1 MTDVFRDTLGRNTF
15 KRKYALNEDDTWQ
28 ELCHR
33 LVDDV
38 CGTRGGTTAPIMSRD
53 DREYLEHEVLGKMKF
68 IPGGRYLYYAGRPA
82 HFWNNC
88 FVFIGQHDTREE
100 WARICHDSMSALSC
114 GGGVGHDYSV
124 FRPAGRLLR
133 RTGGTASGPIPLCKA
148 VNEIGRQVMQGGS
161 RRSAMYGSLARE
173 HEDIWEW
180 LRVKDW
186 HNQPVAGTGLT
197 VWDLKNL
204 DFNYP
209 APLDMTNISTNYGDE
224 WLALP
229 DRDKDPVFL
238 ENVRQALRT
247 AEPGFSFNFGPQAR
261 HTGRNAPVSADTR
274 VLTPEGYVRV
284 RDTLGERITVW
295 TGYRWAE
302 TEFKRTAKNVETV
315 TVSLSNGREVTCDPG
330 HPFIVPTK
338 KGRTRIAAEYLEPGT
353 PICGELP
360 AEGERSTDLYGYG
373 FVFGDGHIRNS
384 KGDLQVFTE
393 AKRPCFDLACAQ
405 LQAQV
410 SDTGSR
416 AYFRA
421 PFTRKPVM
429 LCSGFVAGW
438 FDADGCYSRG
448 LLRISS
454 TDDRAIEAL
463 QEWFDGVGIASSV
476 YRDGKT
482 GYGTERPMYSLLVW
496 KSSHNRFRQLIPTLR
511 VAPDPVEDVRLQRVL
526 VTGVRPSGVTEDV
539 YCCDVG
545 VEEHS
550 FMAAGILLSNCTEF
564 ISDDDSDVCNLGSVN
579 FSRIG
584 SLLELEDV
592 TRVAAKFLI
601 CGSIRGELPHDA
613 IRKVRDRNRRIGMG
627 IMGLAEWQLMMG
639 EEYGPSAEMENWLA
653 VWARAT
659 EEGANEHC
667 DRFFLNRPKAYR
679 AVAPAGTIA
688 LLAGTTSGIE
698 PPYAVAFKRRY
709 LVDGKTW
716 KYQFVVDSLAKELIT
731 SGVPLEHL
739 ERNTALA
746 LADQTERRL
755 GLQALVQKYTDMGIS
770 STINLPAW
778 GTEHN
783 NEDTVPRFA
792 KLIAEYAPKLRGV
805 TFYPDGAR
813 GGQPITAVPYAE
825 AVGKEGVVYEE
836 NADAGCASGV
846 CGI

>member
-1 MTDVFRDTLGRNTF
+1 
-15 KRKYALNEDDTWQ
+15 
-28 ELCHR
+28 
-33 LVDDV
+33 
-38 CGTRGGTTAPIMSRD
+38 
-53 DREYLEHEVLGKMKF
+53 
-68 IPGGRYLYYAGRPA
+68 
-82 HFWNNC
+82 
-88 FVFIGQHDTREE
+88 
-100 WARICHDSMSALSC
+100 
-114 GGGVGHDYSV
+114 
-124 FRPAGRLLR
+124 
-133 RTGGTASGPIPLCKA
+133 
-148 VNEIGRQVMQGGS
+148 
-161 RRSAMYGSLARE
+161 MYGSLARE

-180 LRVKDW
+180 LTVKDW
-186 HNQPVAGTGLT
+186 HSQLVAGTGLT

-224 WLALP
+224 WLAIP

-238 ENVRQALRT
+238 KNVEQALRT

-261 HTGRNAPVSADTR
+261 HTGRNA
-274 VLTPEGYVRV
+274 
-284 RDTLGERITVW
+284 
-295 TGYRWAE
+295 
-302 TEFKRTAKNVETV
+302 
-315 TVSLSNGREVTCDPG
+315 
-330 HPFIVPTK
+330 
-338 KGRTRIAAEYLEPGT
+338 
-353 PICGELP
+353 
-360 AEGERSTDLYGYG
+360 
-373 FVFGDGHIRNS
+373 
-384 KGDLQVFTE
+384 
-393 AKRPCFDLACAQ
+393 
-405 LQAQV
+405 
-410 SDTGSR
+410 
-416 AYFRA
+416 
-421 PFTRKPVM
+421 
-429 LCSGFVAGW
+429 
-438 FDADGCYSRG
+438 
-448 LLRISS
+448 
-454 TDDRAIEAL
+454 
-463 QEWFDGVGIASSV
+463 
-476 YRDGKT
+476 
-482 GYGTERPMYSLLVW
+482 
-496 KSSHNRFRQLIPTLR
+496 
-511 VAPDPVEDVRLQRVL
+511 
-526 VTGVRPSGVTEDV
+526 
-539 YCCDVG
+539 
-545 VEEHS
+545 
-550 FMAAGILLSNCTEF
+550 CTEF

-627 IMGLAEWQLMMG
+627 IMGLAEWQLKLG

-716 KYQFVVDSLAKELIT
+716 KYQFVVDSLAKELIA
-731 SGVPLEHL
+731 SGVPLEQL

-778 GTEHN
+778 GSEHN

-792 KLIAEYAPKLRGV
+792 KLISDYAPQLRGV